1 MGKNDLKWAAKHSQN
16 VAEMFKNKKPSSAIT
31 STVSVVSPSLATA
44 STIFVA
50 APSSATTS
58 ATSKKQRF
66 DNVPELSDVPHQ
78 PKKKFPSCEFGNNE
92 MFFPERLVCL
102 CW

>member
-1 MGKNDLKWAAKHSQN
+1 
-16 VAEMFKNKKPSSAIT
+16 MFKNKKPSSATT
-31 STVSVVSPSLATA
+31 STISVVSPSLATA

-66 DNVPELSDVPHQ
+66 DNVPELGDVPHQ
-78 PKKKFPSCEFGNNE
+78 PKKNFPPREFGKKKITKVLSRKIGLF
-92 MFFPERLVCL
+92 MLIARISFIIS
-102 CW
+102 